1 LRIWIDA
8 TDPRSELR
16 LFGMTLLER
25 QLHGIIEAGL
35 TPTAID
41 IVLPPDVAPSS
52 VLPDDLAQRLPIHWL
67 RDLGSW
73 QEQLAH
79 AVHSASGEPILVLE
93 AETVV
98 DPRLLRYMAEHPG
111 SYVALAGEGRE
122 RAAVLRLEEHSP
134 TVGGAGIRLPKIAD
148 IAVIQ
153 GVLKELPLDQVPDYV
168 KKLRRHLP
176 IYLFRVTDAQSRDR
190 AERFLFWSNY
200 KGSTDFFTKY
210 VYPPL
215 VWKMVRPLARWRVHP
230 NVVTVF
236 NVFITFA
243 AVPLFAQ
250 GFWVP
255 GLLLAYMMS
264 VLDSVDGKLARLT
277 FTTTHLG
284 DLLDHGLDIIHPPIW
299 YFSWAWALA
308 GGDMSSPILQAAVW
322 MAGFYTLDRIVAGVF
337 NRRTGRSIHGYTPL
351 DERMRTFISRR
362 NINLPFFTIG
372 LLAGV
377 PVSAFML
384 IVLWQIA
391 TLVFHTARLVQFWNG
406 KTVVEA
412 VG

>member
-8 TDPRSELR
+8 TDPRSELQ

-25 QLHGIIEAGL
+25 QLHSIIEAGL

-41 IVLPPDVAPSS
+41 IVLPSGVATPSFLS
-52 VLPDDLAQRLPIHWL
+52 DHLGQRLPIHWV
-67 RDLGSW
+67 RDLESW
-73 QEQLAH
+73 QAQLAQ
-79 AVHSASGEPILVLE
+79 AALDANGEPLLVLE
-93 AETVV
+93 ADTVV
-98 DPRLLRYMAEHPG
+98 DARLLRYMADYSG
-111 SYVALAGEGRE
+111 SCVALAGEGRE
-122 RAAVLRLEEHSP
+122 RAAVLRLEESSP
-134 TVGGAGIRLPKIAD
+134 IGGDGNGRLPKIAD

-153 GVLKELPLDQVPDYV
+153 GTLKELPLDQVPDYV

-176 IYLFRVTDAQSRDR
+176 IYLFRVPDTQSRDR

-215 VWKMVRPLARWRVHP
+215 VWKIVRPLARWHVHP
-230 NVVTVF
+230 NVVTMF

-255 GLLLAYMMS
+255 GLILAYAMS

-277 FTTTHLG
+277 FTASHIG
-284 DLLDHGLDIIHPPIW
+284 NLLDHGLDIVHPPVW
-299 YFSWAWALA
+299 YLAWAWALG
-308 GGDMSSPILQAAVW
+308 GGDITSPVLQAAVW
-322 MAGFYTLDRIVAGVF
+322 MTGFYVLDRIVTAVF

-362 NINLPFFTIG
+362 NINLPLFTIG

-377 PVSAFML
+377 PVFAFVL

-391 TLVFHTARLVQFWNG
+391 TLVFHAARLIQCWNG
-406 KTVVEA
+406 KAVVEA